1 MAFTAVNASRSKSDY
16 AYLGSLGK
24 INKAI
29 LDICQTT
36 QLLKHS
42 YFFAND
48 NVGKVIKSQLS
59 LL

>member
-36 QLLKHS
+36 QAQL
-42 YFFAND
+42 FFAND
-48 NVGKVIKSQLS
+48 NVGKVFKSQLS